1 MPSVITTAS
10 PIWASTASMTAPL
23 ANAGGTKM
31 TLTSA
36 PVSFIASATPP
47 NTGTPVPSKST
58 DWPALRGFTPP
69 TMAVPDASMREVC
82 FMPSEPVMPWT
93 MTLLFSLR
101 KIDISLRFLSSRG
114 GSGGGELGGPACGAV
129 HGVDHGDQRVV
140 RLGEDAAALLDVV
153 AVEAHDQRLGRLVAQ
168 HAEGLDDAVGHLVA
182 GGDPAEDVDEHAA
195 DGGVAQD

>member
-1 MPSVITTAS
+1 MPSVMTTAR
-10 PIWASTASMTAPL
+10 PICASTASMIALL

-47 NTGTPVPSKST
+47 NTGTLVPSKST
-58 DWPALRGFTPP
+58 DWPALRGLTPP
-69 TMAVPDASMREVC
+69 TIAVPEASMRWVC

-101 KIDISLRFLSSRG
+101 KIDISAVLGSR
-114 GSGGGELGGPACGAV
+114 GSGGGELGGPARGAV

-140 RLGEDAAALLDVV
+140 RLGGDAGVSLGVV
-153 AVEAHDQRLGRLVAQ
+153 AGRADGLRGGAAPPRLGCRRGVQPA
-168 HAEGLDDAVGHLVA
+168 AWPPRRRASA
-182 GGDPAEDVDEHAA
+182 GPRRCRWPPRRRT
-195 DGGVAQD
+195 